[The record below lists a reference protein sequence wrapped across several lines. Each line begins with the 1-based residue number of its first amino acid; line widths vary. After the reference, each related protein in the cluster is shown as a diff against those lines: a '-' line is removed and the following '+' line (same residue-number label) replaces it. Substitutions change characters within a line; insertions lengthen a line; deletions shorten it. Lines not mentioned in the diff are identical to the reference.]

1 MAFAILSVALAALLR
16 AFSSGLSAVGAADA
30 YRTAV
35 LLARSKVDE
44 IGPLIPLAEGHHV
57 GTFEHGF
64 DWRADILAHEL
75 AEAAV
80 PQVAAYRIVVTVS
93 WQGGRSVTLTSL
105 RLAAAE

>member
-1 MAFAILSVALAALLR
+1 MAFVILSVALAALLR
-16 AFSSGLSAVGAADA
+16 AFSSGLGAVGAADA

-44 IGPLIPLAEGHHV
+44 IGPLIPLADGRHV

-64 DWRADILAHEL
+64 DWRADIQAHEL